1 LVSLPKL
8 VSSLDFSKGERVFFE
23 GDGEA
28 RGLTGVEGE
37 GLPGVEGERSEL
49 RARLE
54 AAFTGVRKPSLSYCT
69 CGELSRSRR
78 LRASDLTGPPSRD
91 FCALADEDGV
101 TKRLDRLSWED
112 EGDGV
117 TAR

>member
-1 LVSLPKL
+1 MVSLPKL

-28 RGLTGVEGE
+28 RGLTGVDGE
-37 GLPGVEGERSEL
+37 GLPGVDGERSEF

-69 CGELSRSRR
+69 WGIDEYENYSFQRAKIKKSSHRTAANVKEEKHLRR
-78 LRASDLTGPPSRD
+78 VIQVKASASL
-91 FCALADEDGV
+91 
-101 TKRLDRLSWED
+101 
-112 EGDGV
+112 
-117 TAR
+117 

>member
-1 LVSLPKL
+1 MVSLPKL
-8 VSSLDFSKGERVFFE
+8 VSSLDFSKGERVFFD

-37 GLPGVEGERSEL
+37 GLPGVDGERSEL

-69 CGELSRSRR
+69 CGIVLQI
-78 LRASDLTGPPSRD
+78 
-91 FCALADEDGV
+91 
-101 TKRLDRLSWED
+101 DRWMILN
-112 EGDGV
+112 GKLCLNKILIFNG
-117 TAR
+117 

>member
-1 LVSLPKL
+1 MVSLPKL

-28 RGLTGVEGE
+28 RGLTGVDGE
-37 GLPGVEGERSEL
+37 GLPGVDGERSEF

-69 CGELSRSRR
+69 WGIDENETYSFQRAKIKKSSQQDHRTAAKVKEEKHLRR
-78 LRASDLTGPPSRD
+78 VIQVKASASL
-91 FCALADEDGV
+91 
-101 TKRLDRLSWED
+101 
-112 EGDGV
+112 
-117 TAR
+117 